1 MNETAVKII
10 EDYFNNYSKESYFG
24 RRRLVETIF
33 KNFRQITDTKLKNAL
48 ETILESDKVLCEKL
62 SDSQLYRSHEIF
74 IKMYIDDTHR
84 TAKEIARSKYMS
96 VNTVYRDVEQ
106 TFERLTILIFGLY
119 GLKI

>member
-10 EDYFNNYSKESYFG
+10 EDYFNNYSEESYFE

-33 KNFRQITDTKLKNAL
+33 KNFRQITDTKLKKAL
-48 ETILESDKVLCEKL
+48 ETILETDRVLCERL
-62 SDSQLYRSHEIF
+62 SDSQLCRSHEIF
-74 IKMYIDDTHR
+74 IKMYIGDTHR
-84 TAKEIARSKYMS
+84 TAKEIARSKYMCAH
-96 VNTVYRDVEQ
+96 TVYRDIER

>member
-10 EDYFNNYSKESYFG
+10 EDYFNNYSKESYFE

-33 KNFRQITDTKLKNAL
+33 KSFRQITDTKLKNAL
-48 ETILESDKVLCEKL
+48 ETILESDKFLCERL
-62 SDSQLYRSHEIF
+62 SDPQICRSHETF
-74 IKMYIDDTHR
+74 LKMYIDDTHR

-96 VNTVYRDVEQ
+96 DDAVYRDIKL